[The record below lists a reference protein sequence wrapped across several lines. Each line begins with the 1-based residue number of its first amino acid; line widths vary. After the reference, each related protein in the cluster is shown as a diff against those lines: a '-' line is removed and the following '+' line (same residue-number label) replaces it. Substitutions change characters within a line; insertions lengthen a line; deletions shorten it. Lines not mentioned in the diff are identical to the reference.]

1 MSVETATNELADYVV
16 IPVSITRRRARQFDT
31 EFRDY
36 LTMTRD
42 DITVESGTARSL
54 IASSLIEYV
63 TSPIYKIKHNIGSVV
78 IENNNTGKC
87 ECNICYEEHE
97 KRCFVKLNCGHEFCG
112 KCINITLENT
122 CPPKKPRCAYC
133 RVDMTTIEFSSQEA
147 KSVFSD
153 ILMADETSI

>member
-1 MSVETATNELADYVV
+1 MSVETASNVLADSAVN
-16 IPVSITRRRARQFDT
+16 PVTITRRRARQFDI

-54 IASSLIEYV
+54 IEYV

-78 IENNNTGKC
+78 VENNNTGKY

-97 KRCFVKLNCGHEFCG
+97 KRHFVKLNCGHEFCG
-112 KCINITLENT
+112 KCINISLENT

-147 KSVFSD
+147 KSEFRD
-153 ILMADETSI
+153 ILMEDDTSI